1 MRRKGGTNMFTIG
14 LIEECFASVLFST
27 LQRKCLA
34 RPLKKSLHNSY
45 WLLSQTISQTFLLKI
60 EANVFQL

>member
-14 LIEECFASVLFST
+14 LIEECFAAVLFST

-45 WLLSQTISQTFLLKI
+45 WLLSQTIS
-60 EANVFQL
+60 